1 VFSCSNISFHAL
13 RLTPYGSGIRFWAL
27 GILLISAPLF
37 PARLLIYMDTMQT
50 DHLHAYGI
58 AYQALLL
65 EKKVEWLLNYRGGSF
80 LIDYDKGIENIC
92 RKKGVRCSIVN
103 EASVRQIYK
112 IIEDENMEK
121 VILEEAP
128 KIAVYVPPHFSPW
141 DDAVRLVLDYAGI
154 PYDAI
159 WDEEVLSGALSSY
172 DWVHLHHEDFTGQ
185 YGKFYRSYHN
195 ADWYKREV
203 SINENMAKRLGFSS
217 VWKLKHAVALKIR
230 EYVEEG
236 GFLFAMCSATETVDI
251 ALSAYDVDIVG
262 IPFDRS
268 PADPEYRNKLDY
280 SGTFAFRDFTP
291 DVNALIYNHSD
302 IDVTKEAHSRGK
314 KVYFT
319 LKNFD
324 AKYDPIP
331 TMLSQN
337 HTKHIKEFL
346 GQNTGFRRNF
356 IKDDVVVL
364 GDIEGSEEV
373 KYIYGDRGKGFFTF
387 LGGHDPEDYA
397 HLVGDPPTDL
407 KNFPNSA
414 GYRLILNNILFPAA
428 KTKRLKT

>member
-1 VFSCSNISFHAL
+1 MRKLFFSI
-13 RLTPYGSGIRFWAL
+13 GV
-27 GILLISAPLF
+27 LISVPLF

-50 DHLHAYGI
+50 DHLRAYGI
-58 AYQALLL
+58 AYQSLLS
-65 EKKVEWLLNYRGGSF
+65 EKRVEWLLNYRGGSF
-80 LIDYDKGIENIC
+80 LIDYAREIENLC
-92 RKKGVRCSIVN
+92 KEKNVGYSIID

-112 IIEDENMEK
+112 LIENQNMEK

-128 KIAVYVPPHFSPW
+128 KVAVYVPPHFSPW
-141 DDAVRLVLDYAGI
+141 DDAVRLVLEYAEI

-195 ADWYKREV
+195 TDWYKREV
-203 SINENMAKRLGFSS
+203 SINENMAKKLGFSS
-217 VWKLKHAVALKIR
+217 VWRLKHAVALKIR
-230 EYVEEG
+230 EYVQQG
-236 GFLFAMCSATETVDI
+236 GFLFAMCSATETIDI
-251 ALSAYDVDIVG
+251 ALAALDVDIVG
-262 IPFDRS
+262 IPFDGT
-268 PADPEYRNKLDY
+268 PAEPGYKRKLDY
-280 SGTFAFRDFTP
+280 SRTFAFKDFTP
-291 DVNALIYNHSD
+291 DVNPLIYNHSD
-302 IDVTKEAHSRGK
+302 IDVTGEARRRGE

-331 TMLSQN
+331 TMLSQD
-337 HTKHIKEFL
+337 HTKYIKEFL
-346 GQNTGFRRNF
+346 GQNTGFRRNLTKEDAV
-356 IKDDVVVL
+356 IL
-364 GDIEGSEEV
+364 GDIEGTEEV
-373 KYIYGDRGKGFFTF
+373 KYIYGDCGKGFFTF

-407 KNFPNSA
+407 KKFPNSP

>member
-1 VFSCSNISFHAL
+1 MRNLFVFMAT
-13 RLTPYGSGIRFWAL
+13 LTAV
-27 GILLISAPLF
+27 PLSS
-37 PARLLIYMDTMQT
+37 ARLLIYMDTMQT
-50 DHLHAYGI
+50 DHLRAYGVS
-58 AYQALLL
+58 YQALLL
-65 EKKVEWLLNYRGGSF
+65 ERKVEWLLNYRGGSF
-80 LIDYDKGIENIC
+80 LIDYDKGIENLC
-92 RKKGVRCSIVN
+92 REKGVGYSIID
-103 EASVRQIYK
+103 EGSIRRIYK
-112 IIEDENMEK
+112 IVEYKNMEK

-141 DDAVRLVLDYAGI
+141 DDAVRIVLEYARI

-195 ADWYKREV
+195 ADWYKKEV
-203 SINENMAKRLGFSS
+203 SINEKMAKKIGFSS
-217 VWKLKHAVALKIR
+217 VWRLKHAVALKIR

-251 ALSAYDVDIVG
+251 ALSALDVDIVD
-262 IPFDRS
+262 IPFDGT

-280 SGTFAFRDFTP
+280 SGTFAFKDFTP

-302 IDVTKEAHSRGK
+302 VDVTKEAQSRGK
-314 KVYFT
+314 KIYFT
-319 LKNFD
+319 LKRFD

-337 HTKHIKEFL
+337 HTKYIKEFL
-346 GQNTGFRRNF
+346 GQNTGFRKNL

-364 GDIEGSEEV
+364 GDIEGTEEV

-397 HLVGDPPTDL
+397 HLVGDPPTNL
-407 KNFPNSA
+407 KNFPNSS